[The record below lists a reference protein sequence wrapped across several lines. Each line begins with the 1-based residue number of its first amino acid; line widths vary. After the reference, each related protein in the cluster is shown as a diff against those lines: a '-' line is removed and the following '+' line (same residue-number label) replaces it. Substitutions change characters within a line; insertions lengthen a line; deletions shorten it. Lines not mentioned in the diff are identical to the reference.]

1 MWGTGALLLLGRGR
15 AVHARSRAAAL
26 RAACRC
32 CLNLPS
38 CPRAA
43 ACFLL
48 LTPSPTTPTCSATP
62 RLDTDVALGR
72 AGGLLTVLPM
82 TGVTTEAKL
91 AAAAPGELPHY
102 VVPNLAALAGL
113 EF

>member
-1 MWGTGALLLLGRGR
+1 MRCCCWEGAGLRTPGREQLLFKPR
-15 AVHARSRAAAL
+15 AVAASTCPAARAQPLAS
-26 RAACRC
+26 
-32 CLNLPS
+32 S
-38 CPRAA
+38 SSH
-43 ACFLL
+43 
-48 LTPSPTTPTCSATP
+48 PSPTTPTCSATP